1 MRIQMLLDLRLS
13 LLHPTNFDVDEI
25 CLPPVLHTELKLIE
39 VQLDKDL
46 TVHDKQKFDLEY

>member
-39 VQLDKDL
+39 GQLDKDL